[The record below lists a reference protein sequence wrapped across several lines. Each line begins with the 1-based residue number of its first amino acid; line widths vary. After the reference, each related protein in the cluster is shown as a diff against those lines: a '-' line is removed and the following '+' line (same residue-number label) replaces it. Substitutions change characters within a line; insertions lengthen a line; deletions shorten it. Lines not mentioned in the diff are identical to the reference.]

1 MTKKP
6 KLKARV
12 PRKPVFERALQTA
25 EKRLVKA
32 TAERVKASDR
42 LGALSQEIPKL
53 ENIIRVLGGKSDV
66 GQVTKRAGLSTA
78 EFSAIANAPVTNP
91 CPHVSAGEAGY
102 LGTPRCFMCTFPNA
116 TVEDLPDD
124 TNTLLS

>member
-32 TAERVKASDR
+32 KAERVKASDR

-66 GQVTKRAGLSTA
+66 GQVTKPTSHGASEILGGC
-78 EFSAIANAPVTNP
+78 E
-91 CPHVSAGEAGY
+91 HVLAGEVGY
-102 LGTPRCFMCTFPNA
+102 LGTQRCFMCTFPNA

>member
-32 TAERVKASDR
+32 KAERVKASDR

-66 GQVTKRAGLSTA
+66 GQVTFRNSKTGLETDAGTGA
-78 EFSAIANAPVTNP
+78 VVM
-91 CPHVSAGEAGY
+91 CPHVLSGEEVGY
-102 LGTPRCFMCTFPNA
+102 QGSGKCFVCAFPNA

>member
-32 TAERVKASDR
+32 KAERVKASEK

-66 GQVTKRAGLSTA
+66 GQVTKRAPLYRG
-78 EFSAIANAPVTNP
+78 I
-91 CPHVSAGEAGY
+91 
-102 LGTPRCFMCTFPNA
+102 
-116 TVEDLPDD
+116 
-124 TNTLLS
+124 

>member
-1 MTKKP
+1 MTKKS

-32 TAERVKASDR
+32 KAERVKASER

-66 GQVTKRAGLSTA
+66 GQAHKAVR
-78 EFSAIANAPVTNP
+78 EAIITGPDSDR
-91 CPHVSAGEAGY
+91 CPHVLSGEEAGY
-102 LGTPRCFMCTFPNA
+102 QGSGKCFVCAFPNA